1 MLEKKTELGLID
13 MFFDSSIL
21 FKFSVILELIRIE
34 KGSKKILIKFVFF
47 NVMNVISKV
56 KWDDDD
62 EDLKI
67 KFKLI
72 FGKDDFD
79 VGFIVKLDDMV
90 KLDDIES
97 FELKDIKMIVKFD
110 VFLVVIYLL
119 LFKLGVLEFVEFSE
133 RMLVLREGKKFVMI
147 DDIFQIVLRKVKE
160 IVDNKLMVSVEEDK
174 NIFLD
179 ILSGEDNIEIVDM
192 ECDFNLN
199 SQDVIIFQEND
210 NFLQSF
216 VLVFLFMIIF
226 FKLFQDIFKEITI
239 FDFGMFFK
247 KSVFFI
253 ERKYFLFFYVFLLM
267 DILLFLF
274 NFL

>member
-1 MLEKKTELGLID
+1 MLEKKTELGFID

-97 FELKDIKMIVKFD
+97 CELKDIKMIVKFD

-160 IVDNKLMVSVEEDK
+160 IVDKKLMVSVEEDK

-210 NFLQSF
+210 NFL
-216 VLVFLFMIIF
+216 
-226 FKLFQDIFKEITI
+226 
-239 FDFGMFFK
+239 
-247 KSVFFI
+247 
-253 ERKYFLFFYVFLLM
+253 
-267 DILLFLF
+267 
-274 NFL
+274 

>member
-79 VGFIVKLDDMV
+79 VGFIVK
-90 KLDDIES
+90 
-97 FELKDIKMIVKFD
+97 
-110 VFLVVIYLL
+110 
-119 LFKLGVLEFVEFSE
+119 
-133 RMLVLREGKKFVMI
+133 
-147 DDIFQIVLRKVKE
+147 
-160 IVDNKLMVSVEEDK
+160 
-174 NIFLD
+174 
-179 ILSGEDNIEIVDM
+179 
-192 ECDFNLN
+192 
-199 SQDVIIFQEND
+199 
-210 NFLQSF
+210 
-216 VLVFLFMIIF
+216 
-226 FKLFQDIFKEITI
+226 
-239 FDFGMFFK
+239 
-247 KSVFFI
+247 
-253 ERKYFLFFYVFLLM
+253 
-267 DILLFLF
+267 
-274 NFL
+274 